1 MIRDLAGQ
9 AGLST
14 EKNNISRNIDR
25 IRHKIVQRREGTRL
39 LEEAKKGLTA
49 QVDDLA
55 ADVTAAKAE
64 EQEARMFL
72 AKLRD
77 EYQMLCGV
85 IVEKE
90 AQVKGLETESNQ
102 MLNDLLVN
110 EEKDA
115 AHFREVEHKD
125 KFMNTHDHPWAHTC

>member
-115 AHFREVEHKD
+115 AHFREVEYKD
-125 KFMNTHDHPWAHTC
+125 KFMNTRDHPWAHTC